1 MIYNK
6 TIPNKGVTKMNLKEA
21 FRFQNKIESLISETE
36 NILGNEECAHNTKG
50 WFKAV
55 QPEFQQV

>member
-1 MIYNK
+1 
-6 TIPNKGVTKMNLKEA
+6 MNLKEA

-36 NILGNEECAHNTKG
+36 NILGNEGCAHDTKG